1 MVLLVGVLICLR
13 SCSTYGI
20 CFFVLCKFPAL
31 FLYLLS
37 LPMGRQQPL
46 LESQEQKC
54 TAKMEFQEVHN
65 S

>member
-1 MVLLVGVLICLR
+1 M
-13 SCSTYGI
+13 YGI
-20 CFFVLCKFPAL
+20 YFFVLCKFPAL

-46 LESQEQKC
+46 LESQEQEC